1 MDIRRFTCTPAAEG
15 LYFTLP
21 APPEHRKAPA
31 MLVSAKAAGNM
42 GPSWDSTNR
51 NREKLYNE
59 LGIRRESVRVL
70 HQEHTK
76 RVFPAEYCGPDMP
89 AGDGLITRDPRLTLG
104 VTVADCLPIFLYH
117 GSGVPYGIVH
127 SGWKGTGIAGIAV
140 QLMASEYGAAP
151 KEIHAVIG
159 PGIGSCCYRVDAERA
174 DYFAREFGENTVLG
188 SGRSGDGS
196 RLDLRQANINVL
208 GKAGVEHI
216 AVCTD
221 CTSCTGELGSYRREG
236 PEKFTRMIAL
246 ITFLL

>member
-1 MDIRRFTCTPAAEG
+1 VDIRRFTCTPAAEG
-15 LYFTLP
+15 VYFTLP
-21 APPEHRKAPA
+21 VPPEHPKAPA
-31 MLVSAKAAGNM
+31 MIVSAKGAGNM
-42 GPSWDSTNR
+42 GPSWEKTNR
-51 NREKLYNE
+51 NRVKLYNE
-59 LGIRRESVRVL
+59 LGIRPESVRVL
-70 HQEHTK
+70 RQEHTK
-76 RVFPAEYCGPDMP
+76 RVFRAEHRGLDMP
-89 AGDGLITRDPRLTLG
+89 AGDGLICSDPRLTLG
-104 VTVADCLPIFLYH
+104 VTVADCLPVFLYH
-117 GSGVPYGIVH
+117 SSGVPYGIVH

-174 DYFAREFGENTVLG
+174 DYFAREFGENTVVG
-188 SGRSGDGS
+188 GS

-208 GKAGVEHI
+208 EKAGIEHI
-216 AVCTD
+216 AVCRD